1 MGQSQ
6 PLRRLQ
12 HFIGGRLVEGKSGAF
27 ATLVDPSTGED
38 ALAAPIGGSEDVDA
52 AMEAARAA
60 FPAWREATPAE
71 RSLALWRIAQSL
83 AEHGEELVDLECEN
97 TGKPRALTLTEELPP
112 MIDQIRFFAG
122 AARLLEGRAAGEYL
136 ARFTSYVRRE
146 PIGVCA
152 AVTPWNYPLMMA
164 VWKWAPALAAGNT
177 MVLKPADTTPLATL
191 RMAELMAEHLPAGVF
206 NVLCGDRD
214 TGRRL
219 VAHEVPAMVSPVVGD
234 QPRSART
241 DRFFTSAPWC
251 RMRPVG
257 PIPDVAATC
266 PAGAPG
272 DAGIGRDFP
281 TQITPCCRT

>member
-1 MGQSQ
+1 LSVAGRS
-6 PLRRLQ
+6 RRWG
-12 HFIGGRLVEGKSGAF
+12 IGRNRRAAAAAPALHRRQVGGGKSGAF
-27 ATLVDPSTGED
+27 ATLVDPSTG
-38 ALAAPIGGSEDVDA
+38 
-52 AMEAARAA
+52 
-60 FPAWREATPAE
+60 
-71 RSLALWRIAQSL
+71 
-83 AEHGEELVDLECEN
+83 
-97 TGKPRALTLTEELPP
+97 
-112 MIDQIRFFAG
+112 
-122 AARLLEGRAAGEYL
+122 AARLLEGRSAGEYL